1 MPIEIKSP
9 YVNTPYDV
17 FSDPDD
23 PKVGVLTPDASRDQV
38 LQQQVK
44 LLKQHKKDVRT
55 INEASDLL
63 KKGAS
68 RLSWDIFL
76 TTTLTR
82 STDLGDLVEQYKQ
95 PQLPVLKDPDWGA
108 ELSWSYQSPEDNIEL
123 FETSTNRL
131 STYDI
136 PPVQTSEFTFE
147 A

>member
-1 MPIEIKSP
+1 MAIEIKSP
-9 YVNTPYDV
+9 YVNTPYDI
-17 FSDPDD
+17 FSDADD

-38 LQQQVK
+38 LQQQVR

-76 TTTLTR
+76 TTTLSR
-82 STDLGDLVEQYKQ
+82 SIDLDDLVEQYKK
-95 PQLPVLKDPDWGA
+95 PQLPILKDPDWGA
-108 ELSWSYQSPEDNIEL
+108 ELSWIYQSPEDNIEL
-123 FETSTNRL
+123 FETPINRL
-131 STYDI
+131 STYDT
-136 PPVQTSEFTFE
+136 PPAQINEFTFE